1 VQGASFY
8 NIIKCEITQQKLPAM
23 MESFKPIK
31 MKNCCRMQIGI
42 QCCESLNCCGFD
54 VFSFRSFFFFLCSPR
69 FICGTEDWT
78 VMCSLLNLG
87 SFCHRGL
94 VEVRVYFGCGLR
106 QKKKSI
112 VADNVYVDVG
122 SRSMGCWI
130 SAEYFTSAPMYF
142 VSAPQKT

>member
-1 VQGASFY
+1 MWNNSTKTTCDDG
-8 NIIKCEITQQKLPAM
+8 IIQTDQNEKLLPYADWNSM
-23 MESFKPIK
+23 LRISELLWIWCFFISV
-31 MKNCCRMQIGI
+31 
-42 QCCESLNCCGFD
+42 L
-54 VFSFRSFFFFLCSPR
+54 FFFLRSPR
-69 FICGTEDWT
+69 CSCGTEDWT